1 MRHTMRHVSLFICI
15 LLMAGA
21 AVLIGSRGQSPSN
34 QELGELQVTCFSLEN
49 GQAAL
54 IQCGDHAVLI
64 DAGSADDAPALLQKL
79 EDRQVT
85 RLDALVLS
93 YFSPLRMGG
102 AAQVLRSIPT
112 EAVYA
117 PDYDPPADSQG
128 DYRRLLQAIEDAGI
142 PVQLPDEKGD
152 TLTLGD
158 AQLTLERPLQ
168 GHYEATEGDYSL
180 TASLEHGVFSFLFPG
195 DAGEQRLGELMA
207 QLPLSHT
214 VLVLPEQGAV
224 HENTEAFLRAVDPQ
238 AAVLTGAKAPG
249 EELLTLLNGMEDL
262 KLRDLYCTA
271 DGDLTFTSNGLD
283 ELTITQAEK

>member
-64 DAGSADDAPALLQKL
+64 DAGSADDAPALLQEL

-168 GHYEATEGDYSL
+168 SHYEATEGDYSL

-238 AAVLTGAKAPG
+238 AAVLTGAKAPS

>member
-64 DAGSADDAPALLQKL
+64 DAGSADDAPALLQEL

-238 AAVLTGAKAPG
+238 AAVLTSAKAPS

>member
-64 DAGSADDAPALLQKL
+64 DAGSADDAPALLQEL
-79 EDRQVT
+79 ADRQVT

-180 TASLEHGVFSFLFPG
+180 AASLEHGVFSFLFPG

-238 AAVLTGAKAPG
+238 AAVLTGAKAPS

>member
-180 TASLEHGVFSFLFPG
+180 AASLEHGVFSFLFPG

-238 AAVLTGAKAPG
+238 AAVLTGAKAPS

-283 ELTITQAEK
+283 ELTIIQAEA

>member
-49 GQAAL
+49 GQATL

-64 DAGSADDAPALLQKL
+64 DAGSADDAPALLQEL

-238 AAVLTGAKAPG
+238 AAVLTGAKAPS

-262 KLRDLYCTA
+262 KLRDLFCTA

>member
-64 DAGSADDAPALLQKL
+64 DAGSADDAPALLQEL

-180 TASLEHGVFSFLFPG
+180 AASLEHGVFSFLFPG

-238 AAVLTGAKAPG
+238 AAVLTGADVPG
-249 EELLTLLNGMEDL
+249 EELLTLLDSMKDL
-262 KLRDLYCTA
+262 KLRDLYLTA

>member
-180 TASLEHGVFSFLFPG
+180 AASLEHGVFSFLFPG

-238 AAVLTGAKAPG
+238 AAVLTGAKAPS

-283 ELTITQAEK
+283 ELTKTPAEK

>member
-1 MRHTMRHVSLFICI
+1 M
-15 LLMAGA
+15 
-21 AVLIGSRGQSPSN
+21 
-34 QELGELQVTCFSLEN
+34 
-49 GQAAL
+49 
-54 IQCGDHAVLI
+54 LI
-64 DAGSADDAPALLQKL
+64 DAGSADDAPALLQEL

-180 TASLEHGVFSFLFPG
+180 AASLEHGVFSFLFPG

-238 AAVLTGAKAPG
+238 AAVLTGAKAPS

>member
-64 DAGSADDAPALLQKL
+64 DAGSADDAPALLQEL

-180 TASLEHGVFSFLFPG
+180 AASLEHGVFSFLFPG

-238 AAVLTGAKAPG
+238 AAVLTGAKAPS

>member
-34 QELGELQVTCFSLEN
+34 QKLGELQVTCFSLEN

-64 DAGSADDAPALLQKL
+64 DAGSADDAPALLQEL

-238 AAVLTGAKAPG
+238 AAVLTGAKAPS

>member
-64 DAGSADDAPALLQKL
+64 DAGSADDAPALLQEL

-180 TASLEHGVFSFLFPG
+180 AASLEHGVFSFLFPG

-238 AAVLTGAKAPG
+238 AAVLTDAKAPS

>member
-64 DAGSADDAPALLQKL
+64 DAGSADDAPALLQEL

-158 AQLTLERPLQ
+158 AHLTLERPLQ

-180 TASLEHGVFSFLFPG
+180 AASLEHGVFSFLFPG

-238 AAVLTGAKAPG
+238 AAVLTGAKAPS

-262 KLRDLYCTA
+262 KLRDLFCTA

-283 ELTITQAEK
+283 ELTLTQAEK

>member
-64 DAGSADDAPALLQKL
+64 DAGSADDAPALLQEL

-238 AAVLTGAKAPG
+238 AAVLTGTKAPS

>member
-64 DAGSADDAPALLQKL
+64 DAGSADDAPALLQEL

>member
-64 DAGSADDAPALLQKL
+64 DAGSADDAPALLQEL

-158 AQLTLERPLQ
+158 AQLTLDRPLQ

-180 TASLEHGVFSFLFPG
+180 AASLEHGVFSFLFPG

-238 AAVLTGAKAPG
+238 AAVLTGAKVPS

-283 ELTITQAEK
+283 ELTTIQAEA

>member
-64 DAGSADDAPALLQKL
+64 DAGSADDAPALLQEL

-180 TASLEHGVFSFLFPG
+180 AASLEHGVFSFLFPG

-238 AAVLTGAKAPG
+238 AAVLTGAKAPS

-262 KLRDLYCTA
+262 KLR
-271 DGDLTFTSNGLD
+271 GG
-283 ELTITQAEK
+283 QG

>member
-64 DAGSADDAPALLQKL
+64 DAGSADDAPALLQEL

-128 DYRRLLQAIEDAGI
+128 DYRRLLQAIEERFPGT
-142 PVQLPDEKGD
+142 VKNGVLLRKVLGERVFSDEKALAD
-152 TLTLGD
+152 LNRITHSAVKAEVLRRLESRPTLAAID
-158 AQLTLERPLQ
+158 AIALFEGGLAPLCNITVAVTAPTEDRVRRLMVRDGISEEYARKRIAAQHDPRWFRERCDWVLDNDSTLEAFQEKCL
-168 GHYEATEGDYSL
+168 
-180 TASLEHGVFSFLFPG
+180 
-195 DAGEQRLGELMA
+195 
-207 QLPLSHT
+207 
-214 VLVLPEQGAV
+214 
-224 HENTEAFLRAVDPQ
+224 AFLRQLGIIDS
-238 AAVLTGAKAPG
+238 GAKLP
-249 EELLTLLNGMEDL
+249 
-262 KLRDLYCTA
+262 
-271 DGDLTFTSNGLD
+271 
-283 ELTITQAEK
+283 

>member
-64 DAGSADDAPALLQKL
+64 DAGSADDAPALLQEL

-238 AAVLTGAKAPG
+238 AAVLTGAKAPS

>member
-64 DAGSADDAPALLQKL
+64 DAGSADDAPALLQEL

-180 TASLEHGVFSFLFPG
+180 AASLEHGVFSFLFPG

-238 AAVLTGAKAPG
+238 AAVLTCAKAPS

>member
-54 IQCGDHAVLI
+54 IQCGYHAVLI
-64 DAGSADDAPALLQKL
+64 DGGSADDAPALLQEL

>member
-34 QELGELQVTCFSLEN
+34 EELSELQVTCFSLED
-49 GQAAL
+49 GQATL
-54 IQCGDHAVLI
+54 LQCGGHAVLI
-64 DAGSADDAPALLQKL
+64 DAGSADDAPTLLQKL
-79 EDRQVT
+79 ADRQVT

-128 DYRRLLQAIEDAGI
+128 DYRRLLQAIEGAGI

-180 TASLEHGVFSFLFPG
+180 AVSLEHGVFSFLFPG

-238 AAVLTGAKAPG
+238 AAVLTGAKAPS
-249 EELLTLLNGMEDL
+249 EELLTLLDGMEDL

-283 ELTITQAEK
+283 ELAITQAEA

>member
-64 DAGSADDAPALLQKL
+64 DAGSADDAPALLQEL

-128 DYRRLLQAIEDAGI
+128 DYRRLLQVIEDAGI

-238 AAVLTGAKAPG
+238 AAVLTGAKAPS

>member
-34 QELGELQVTCFSLEN
+34 QELSELQVTCFSLEN

-54 IQCGDHAVLI
+54 LQCGDHAVLI

-79 EDRQVT
+79 ADRQVT

-180 TASLEHGVFSFLFPG
+180 AASLEHGVFSFLFPG

-238 AAVLTGAKAPG
+238 AAVLTGAKAPS
-249 EELLTLLNGMEDL
+249 EELLTLLDGMEDL

-283 ELTITQAEK
+283 ELTIIQAEA

>member
-64 DAGSADDAPALLQKL
+64 DAGSADDAPALLQEL

-142 PVQLPDEKGD
+142 PVQPPDEKGD

-180 TASLEHGVFSFLFPG
+180 AASLEHGVFSFLFPG

>member
-64 DAGSADDAPALLQKL
+64 DAGSADDAPALLQEL
-79 EDRQVT
+79 ENRQVT

-102 AAQVLRSIPT
+102 AVQVLRSIPT

-180 TASLEHGVFSFLFPG
+180 AASLEHGVFSFLFPG

-238 AAVLTGAKAPG
+238 AAVLTGAKAPS

>member
-64 DAGSADDAPALLQKL
+64 DAGSADDAPALLQEL

-214 VLVLPEQGAV
+214 VLVLPEQLAV
-224 HENTEAFLRAVDPQ
+224 HEKTEAFLRAVDPQ
-238 AAVLTGAKAPG
+238 AAVLTGAKAPR
-249 EELLTLLNGMEDL
+249 EALLTLLNGMEDL

>member
-64 DAGSADDAPALLQKL
+64 DAGSADDVPALLQEL

-180 TASLEHGVFSFLFPG
+180 AASLEHGVFSFLFPG

-238 AAVLTGAKAPG
+238 AAVLTGAKAPS

>member
-64 DAGSADDAPALLQKL
+64 DAGSADDAPALLQEL

-168 GHYEATEGDYSL
+168 GHYDATEGDYSL

>member
-64 DAGSADDAPALLQKL
+64 DAGSADDAPALLQEL

-180 TASLEHGVFSFLFPG
+180 AASLEHGVFSFLFPG

>member
-49 GQAAL
+49 GQAVL

-180 TASLEHGVFSFLFPG
+180 AASLEHGVFSFLFPG

-238 AAVLTGAKAPG
+238 AAVLTGAKAPS

-283 ELTITQAEK
+283 ELTITQAEA

>member
-15 LLMAGA
+15 LLLAGA

-34 QELGELQVTCFSLEN
+34 QELEELQVTCFSLEN

-54 IQCGDHAVLI
+54 LQCGGRAVLI

-79 EDRQVT
+79 ADRQVT

-102 AAQVLRSIPT
+102 AAQVLRNIPT
-112 EAVYA
+112 DAVYA

-128 DYRRLLQAIEDAGI
+128 DYRRLLQVIEDAGI

-180 TASLEHGVFSFLFPG
+180 AASLEHGVFSFLFPG

-238 AAVLTGAKAPG
+238 AAVLTGADAPG
-249 EELLTLLNGMEDL
+249 EELLTLLDSMKDL
-262 KLRDLYCTA
+262 KLRDLFLTA

>member
-64 DAGSADDAPALLQKL
+64 DAGSADDAPALLQEL

-180 TASLEHGVFSFLFPG
+180 AASLEHGVFSFLFPG

-214 VLVLPEQGAV
+214 VLVVPEQGAV

-238 AAVLTGAKAPG
+238 AAVLTGAKAPS

>member
-180 TASLEHGVFSFLFPG
+180 AASLEHGVFSFLFPG

-238 AAVLTGAKAPG
+238 AAVLTGAKAPS

-283 ELTITQAEK
+283 ELTITQAEA

>member
-64 DAGSADDAPALLQKL
+64 DAGSADDAPALLQEL
-79 EDRQVT
+79 ADRQVT

-180 TASLEHGVFSFLFPG
+180 AASLEHGVFSFLFPG

>member
-21 AVLIGSRGQSPSN
+21 AALIGSRGQSLSN
-34 QELGELQVTCFSLEN
+34 QELGQLQVTCFSLEE
-49 GQAAL
+49 GQATL
-54 IQCGDHAVLI
+54 LQCGGHAVLI
-64 DAGSADDAPALLQKL
+64 DAGSAADAPALLQKL
-79 EDRQVT
+79 ADRQVT

-102 AAQVLRSIPT
+102 AAQLLRSLPT
-112 EAVYA
+112 QAVYA

-128 DYRRLLQAIEDAGI
+128 DYRRLLQAIEGAGI
-142 PVQLPDEKGD
+142 PVRLPDEEGD

-168 GHYEATEGDYSL
+168 GHYEAAEGDYSL
-180 TASLEHGVFSFLFPG
+180 AASLEHGMFSFLFPG

-224 HENTEAFLRAVDPQ
+224 RENTEAFLRAVNPEI
-238 AAVLTGAKAPG
+238 AVLTGAEPPSQD
-249 EELLTLLNGMEDL
+249 LLDLLNGMEDL
-262 KLRDLYCTA
+262 ALRELLRTA
-271 DGDLTFTSNGLD
+271 QGDVTFTSNGLD
-283 ELTITQAEK
+283 ELSVTQAEG

>member
-34 QELGELQVTCFSLEN
+34 QELGELQVTCFSLED
-49 GQAAL
+49 GQATL
-54 IQCGDHAVLI
+54 LQCGDHAVLI

-79 EDRQVT
+79 ADRQVT

-158 AQLTLERPLQ
+158 AQLTLDRPLQ

-180 TASLEHGVFSFLFPG
+180 AASLEHGVFSFLFPG

-238 AAVLTGAKAPG
+238 AAVLTGAKAPS

-283 ELTITQAEK
+283 ELTTIQAEA

>member
-64 DAGSADDAPALLQKL
+64 DAGSADDAPALLQEL

-180 TASLEHGVFSFLFPG
+180 AASLEHGVFSFLFPG

-238 AAVLTGAKAPG
+238 AAVLTGAKTPG

>member
-238 AAVLTGAKAPG
+238 AAVLTGAKAPS